1 MGDRGMGGDQWG
13 ACAALDYALNY
24 RIDEKADSRAK
35 ERISL
40 LGWTTYWTSKNGGI
54 WGII

>member
-1 MGDRGMGGDQWG
+1 MGDIKGYGGQWG
-13 ACAALDYALNY
+13 ACAALEYVLNY

-40 LGWTTYWTSKNGGI
+40 LGWTTYWASKNGGI